1 MKDKKVLIF
10 TSILFLILLI
20 WQALSSNNNHQKY
33 QMALMDSVT
42 DRVINDYLEY
52 FTQLRLEIDLFQQK
66 YLNQIRTLEEKG
78 NKAERDD
85 YMPLYESFKSEI
97 SHSRLFALI
106 DEKGDGMLK
115 HITGDFLPV
124 CKEEVYSTIKTGT
137 QEQLFL
143 HQSSNGLHFDLL
155 QPLASETNNNSYFFA
170 AFNIDVLQELIEK
183 YRLPGQQLFL
193 LRTDKLGQI
202 ELTTEQA
209 QYPKMTIT
217 EQEINNFSFKKP
229 VEQTRWEVAIRLDD
243 KYTNSM
249 VQKSFARAIVIW
261 LLLTAVLVFYYR
273 ITKTRSLEHQALSEA
288 LEHKDNYDKLTGLA
302 NRKSFHAKLQKQIE
316 QSKTSSGAH
325 MGVVLHVDIDKFQVI
340 NKSFGH
346 SVGDIMLLEL
356 SLALTTELPQN
367 TIISRLGNDEFAIL
381 LPDASHEKAKDIAHK
396 IRKLVKTIKNT
407 DSGTEI
413 SLSASVGAF
422 NLEESTFDVEHVLS
436 SLSFC
441 VDLAKEKGGNRVVL
455 YDKNDPKLK
464 QHTNEIDTIHI
475 LSKAFDENQFVLYRQ
490 EIRKISPADS
500 LRYFEVLVRIKNSA
514 DELISPAIF
523 IDVAEKHG
531 LIQELDRR
539 VIALTLKQM
548 SKEQGNEKYSI
559 NLSGASLADRDI
571 IEYVIE
577 MFDTYN
583 IDPKRICFEITE
595 TSAISHIN
603 SALIFMNKMIA
614 LGCTFALDDF
624 GSGLSSFSY
633 LQKLPID
640 VIKIDGAFV
649 KDIDTNS
656 VNRIFVENIKRTA
669 DAMNKRTVAEFVE
682 SQEILSILEEI
693 NIDYVQGYH
702 VDKPTEWKLL

>member
-1 MKDKKVLIF
+1 
-10 TSILFLILLI
+10 
-20 WQALSSNNNHQKY
+20 
-33 QMALMDSVT
+33 
-42 DRVINDYLEY
+42 
-52 FTQLRLEIDLFQQK
+52 
-66 YLNQIRTLEEKG
+66 
-78 NKAERDD
+78 
-85 YMPLYESFKSEI
+85 
-97 SHSRLFALI
+97 
-106 DEKGDGMLK
+106 
-115 HITGDFLPV
+115 
-124 CKEEVYSTIKTGT
+124 
-137 QEQLFL
+137 
-143 HQSSNGLHFDLL
+143 
-155 QPLASETNNNSYFFA
+155 
-170 AFNIDVLQELIEK
+170 
-183 YRLPGQQLFL
+183 
-193 LRTDKLGQI
+193 
-202 ELTTEQA
+202 
-209 QYPKMTIT
+209 
-217 EQEINNFSFKKP
+217 
-229 VEQTRWEVAIRLDD
+229 
-243 KYTNSM
+243 
-249 VQKSFARAIVIW
+249 
-261 LLLTAVLVFYYR
+261 
-273 ITKTRSLEHQALSEA
+273 
-288 LEHKDNYDKLTGLA
+288 
-302 NRKSFHAKLQKQIE
+302 
-316 QSKTSSGAH
+316 
-325 MGVVLHVDIDKFQVI
+325 
-340 NKSFGH
+340 
-346 SVGDIMLLEL
+346 
-356 SLALTTELPQN
+356 
-367 TIISRLGNDEFAIL
+367 
-381 LPDASHEKAKDIAHK
+381 
-396 IRKLVKTIKNT
+396 
-407 DSGTEI
+407 
-413 SLSASVGAF
+413 
-422 NLEESTFDVEHVLS
+422 VLS